1 MICAVP
7 FFSDYVLSCVCVVMS
22 ACCLFSPEIV
32 TGLCSRAE
40 FRCEDGQCI
49 PEEKRCDS
57 RTDCRDGSD
66 ELDCSMSYLCICHGI
81 HATCA
86 FNWVREE
93 VLLTE
98 QQAAQS
104 WSGG

>member
-1 MICAVP
+1 VI
-7 FFSDYVLSCVCVVMS
+7 YVLSCVCVCVVMS
-22 ACCLFSPEIV
+22 ACCLFSHEIV
-32 TGLCSRAE
+32 TVLCSRAE

-66 ELDCSMSYLCICHGI
+66 ELDCSMSYLSICHGI
-81 HATCA
+81 HATYA
-86 FNWVREE
+86 FNRVREE
-93 VLLTE
+93 MPLTE

-104 WSGG
+104 WSCG

>member
-1 MICAVP
+1 VQCPSLEI
-7 FFSDYVLSCVCVVMS
+7 YVLSCACVVLS
-22 ACCLFSPEIV
+22 ACCLFSPEIA
-32 TGLCSRAE
+32 TGLCSRGE

-49 PEEKRCDS
+49 PEEKRCDT

-66 ELDCSMSYLCICHGI
+66 ELDCSMSYLSICHEI
-81 HATCA
+81 RVTCA
-86 FNWVREE
+86 FNRVREE
-93 VLLTE
+93 VLLTD